1 MSLINV
7 RGLSFSYD
15 GGYKKVFDNVSFAL
29 DTDWR
34 LGLVGRNGRGKTT
47 FLKLL
52 AGEYEYSGSISA
64 SVEFL
69 YFPFDV
75 ADETQAV
82 CDILR
87 GVCPMAEEWE
97 ILREFSYLQIDP
109 DVLYRKYSTLSGGEK
124 TKTLLA
130 GLFLNDG
137 GFLLIDEPTNHLDA
151 AARTVVA
158 DYLKRKRGFILV
170 SHDRAFLDGCVNHI
184 MSINKTSIE
193 VCAGDFS
200 SWLADF
206 ERQQAFEQAQNDQLK
221 KDIARLS
228 AAARRTSDWADKTE
242 ASKFGKASSG
252 LRQDKGFVGH
262 KAAKVMRRAK
272 AAEDRANDAIE
283 KKKSLLKNVETS
295 EKLKLGALEHRA
307 ERLVT
312 LAAVEVVYDGK
323 TVCSPV
329 SFELLRG
336 ERVALCGGN
345 GSGKSS
351 ILKLIAG
358 EKIAHTGAV
367 NTASGLIVSYVP
379 QATDGLFGTLGDF
392 AANHGIDRALFT
404 AILNKTGFGN
414 ADYDGDISAFSQGQK
429 KKVLIAKS
437 LCERAHVYVWDEP
450 LNYIDIYSRL
460 QIERLL
466 QEFKPTMIFV
476 EHDRAFTEKIAT
488 KLVHIGQ

>member
-1 MSLINV
+1 MSLISV
-7 RGLSFSYD
+7 KGLTFSYD
-15 GGYKKVFDNVSFAL
+15 GGYKNVFDNVSFTL

-52 AGEYEYSGSISA
+52 AGEYEYAGKITA
-64 SVEFL
+64 SVGFM
-69 YFPFDV
+69 YFPFAV
-75 ADETQAV
+75 ADESRDV

-87 GVCPMAEEWE
+87 EVCPAAEEWE
-97 ILREFSYLQIDP
+97 IMREFSYLQLDA
-109 DVLYRKYSTLSGGEK
+109 DALYRPFSTLSSGER
-124 TKTLLA
+124 TKALLA

-137 GFLLIDEPTNHLDA
+137 RFLLIDEPTNHLDA
-151 AARTVVA
+151 AARRVVA

-170 SHDRAFLDGCVNHI
+170 SHDRAFLDGCVDHI
-184 MSINKTSIE
+184 MSINRTDIE
-193 VCAGDFS
+193 VCAGTFS
-200 SWLADF
+200 GWLADF
-206 ERQQAFEQAQNDQLK
+206 ERRQAFEQAQNDRLE

-272 AAEDRANDAIE
+272 AAEDRANAAIE

-295 EKLKLGALEHRA
+295 EKLKLGALDYRA
-307 ERLVT
+307 ERLAS
-312 LAAVEVVYDGK
+312 LAAVEVMYDGK
-323 TVCSPV
+323 KVCAPV
-329 SFELLRG
+329 TFDLLRG

-351 ILKLIAG
+351 ILKLLVG
-358 EKIAHTGAV
+358 EDIAHTGTMSV
-367 NTASGLIVSYVP
+367 GSGLIVSYVP
-379 QATDGLFGTLGDF
+379 QTAETLRGSLGEF
-392 AANHGIDRALFT
+392 AAARGIDRSLFT
-404 AILNKTGFGN
+404 AILDKTGFGS
-414 ADYDGDISAFSQGQK
+414 ADYDGDIAAFSQGQK
-429 KKVLIAKS
+429 KKVLIAAS

-466 QEFKPTMIFV
+466 LEFKPTMVFV

-488 KLVHIGQ
+488 ETIKLQ